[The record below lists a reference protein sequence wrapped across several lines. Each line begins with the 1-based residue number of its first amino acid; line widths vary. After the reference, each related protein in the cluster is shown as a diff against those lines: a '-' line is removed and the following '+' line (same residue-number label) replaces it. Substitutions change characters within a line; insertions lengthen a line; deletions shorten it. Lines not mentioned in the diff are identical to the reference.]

1 MSNDYLLVTV
11 TVERH
16 STEFVE
22 TAMLNCGALS
32 CTYQDATD
40 TPIHEP
46 VPGTTPLWPDVIV
59 TGIFPKTADS
69 DLVSHLLRGALEDG
83 ASDGSGSGEIVT
95 ERLAD
100 CDWERAWM
108 DDFKPV
114 RITSDLWVV
123 PTFCTAPDET
133 AVNIALDPGLAFGS
147 GTHPTTHLCLQWLA
161 RQNLQDRLVVDY
173 GCGSGIL
180 AVAAALLGAR
190 QVFAFDIDPQALL
203 ATRENA
209 SRNGV
214 DEKITICHSD
224 KEIRTNVDIVVAN
237 ILLAPLIDLKSRF
250 YDLLVDQGKLGVS
263 GVLSEQIATLAS
275 AYTARFRHSETE
287 IKEQWAMYTAL
298 KQGVLST

>member
-1 MSNDYLLVTV
+1 MSNDYLLISV
-11 TVERH
+11 TVERQ

-22 TAMLNCGALS
+22 TAMLNFGALS

-46 VPGTTPLWPDVIV
+46 VPGSTPLWPDVIV
-59 TGIFPKTADS
+59 TGIFPKTADK
-69 DLVSHLLRGALEDG
+69 DLVSHLLGGALEG
-83 ASDGSGSGEIVT
+83 CASGEIVS
-95 ERLAD
+95 ESLAD

-114 RITSDLWVV
+114 KITSDLWVV

-203 ATRENA
+203 ATKENA

-224 KEIRTNVDIVVAN
+224 KEIKTNVDIVVAN

-287 IKEQWAMYTAL
+287 IKDQWAMYTAL
-298 KQGVLST
+298 KQGVLPT